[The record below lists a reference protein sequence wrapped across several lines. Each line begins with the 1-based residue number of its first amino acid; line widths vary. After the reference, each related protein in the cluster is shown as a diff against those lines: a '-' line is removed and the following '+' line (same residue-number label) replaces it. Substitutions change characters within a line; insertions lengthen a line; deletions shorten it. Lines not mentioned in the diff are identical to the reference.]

1 MELEESATNS
11 FYKHLAALRQA
22 QIVTGTSETHG
33 NLQLKVKSLPPRET
47 EVVMQTQEIPRQE
60 WNSFFDSFSR
70 QHEGWLAT
78 LEVIGSDVGAQEE
91 AHELPLEGVSIAS
104 EANKSA
110 SIVINMGKTPEDH
123 ISHTITKPEHVW
135 LEKTDDG
142 ADATLEIESAD
153 EAKTLLRFRS
163 PVPPEFVDGVVAE

>member
-1 MELEESATNS
+1 M
-11 FYKHLAALRQA
+11 
-22 QIVTGTSETHG
+22 
-33 NLQLKVKSLPPRET
+33 P
-47 EVVMQTQEIPRQE
+47 TQEIPRQE

-91 AHELPLEGVSIAS
+91 AHELPLEGVSVAS
-104 EANKSA
+104 EAGKSE
-110 SIVINMGKTPEDH
+110 SIAISMGKMPEDH
-123 ISHTITKPEHVW
+123 ISHTITKPQHVW